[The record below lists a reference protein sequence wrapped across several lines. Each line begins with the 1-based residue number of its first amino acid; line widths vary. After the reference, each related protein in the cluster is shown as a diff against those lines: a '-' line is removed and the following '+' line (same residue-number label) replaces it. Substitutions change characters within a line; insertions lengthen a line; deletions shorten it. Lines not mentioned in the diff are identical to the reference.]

1 MNKIS
6 KKTFWVIFSIT
17 VTVVFAYLTIFTGT
31 IIKQQNQIL
40 LSIKNMEQIIMNK
53 DVEVIMTTSL
63 GEITI
68 SLFSKE
74 APKTVAN
81 FISLATDGFYDDTR
95 FHRVIKDF
103 MIQGGDPLS
112 KSLEFKEKWGEGG
125 PGYTFEDEFNNKKI
139 KRGVLAMANSGPN
152 TNGSQFFIVTIEEAG
167 WLDGKHTVFGEV
179 IDGMDIVDK
188 IEESSTDEKDRPI
201 EDVFVRSVVV
211 TEK

>member
-40 LSIKNMEQIIMNK
+40 LSIKNMEQIIMDK

-112 KSLEFKEKWGEGG
+112 KSLEFKEKWGGGG

-167 WLDGKHTVFGEV
+167 WLDGKHTVFGKV